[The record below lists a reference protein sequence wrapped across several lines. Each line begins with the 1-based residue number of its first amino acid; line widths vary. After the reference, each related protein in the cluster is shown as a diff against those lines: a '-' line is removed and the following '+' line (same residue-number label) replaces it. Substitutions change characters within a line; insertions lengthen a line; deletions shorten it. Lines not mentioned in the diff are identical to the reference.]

1 MISVVIPAFNEQGAI
16 HHTVEEI
23 RSILESMNIDGYEI
37 IVVNDGSTD
46 ATGDEA
52 REVGAKVVNH
62 PHNVGYGKSLK
73 SGILAAQND
82 AIVITDADLTYPF
95 DQFPKLYEE
104 YKKGFD
110 MVVGRR
116 TGKHVNPSIFKSPLR
131 RILRFL
137 VEFTA
142 GRKIPDI
149 NSGLRIF
156 SKKSIVPYFNHLCD
170 TFSFTT
176 SLTLAYMMTG
186 LFVSYIDIPYAKR
199 HGTTKVRL
207 FRDSL
212 RTLQF
217 ILQAITYYNPIKVF
231 LLFAVICVLFS
242 CIGFLV
248 SYLMHINVGYYLG
261 VGGILSSIIILC
273 LGMIADLLRQIM
285 HK

>member
-1 MISVVIPAFNEQGAI
+1 MISVVIPAYNEQGAI
-16 HHTVEEI
+16 HHTVNEI
-23 RSILESMNIDGYEI
+23 RHTLESMSIDGYEI

-46 ATGDEA
+46 NTAEEA
-52 REVGAKVVNH
+52 QESGAKVVNH

-73 SGILAAQND
+73 SGILAATND

-95 DQFPKLYEE
+95 DQFPKLYAE
-104 YKKGFD
+104 YVKGFD

-116 TGKHVNPSIFKSPLR
+116 TGVHVNPSILKSPLR

-149 NSGLRIF
+149 NSGLRVF
-156 SKKSIVPYFNHLCD
+156 SKKTVVPYFNLLCD

-186 LFVSYIDIPYAKR
+186 LFVSYIDIPYSKR
-199 HGTTKVRL
+199 HGSSKVRL

-217 ILQAITYYNPIKVF
+217 ILQAVTYYNPIKVF
-231 LLFAVICVLFS
+231 LLFAIICILLS
-242 CIGFLV
+242 CVGFLISTFLHINAGYYLGLGGFLV
-248 SYLMHINVGYYLG
+248 SL
-261 VGGILSSIIILC
+261 IILC
-273 LGMIADLLRQIM
+273 MGLIADLLKQIM

>member
-46 ATGDEA
+46 ATGEEA

-156 SKKSIVPYFNHLCD
+156 SKKTIFPYFNHLCD

-186 LFVSYIDIPYAKR
+186 LFVSYIDIPYARR

-231 LLFAVICVLFS
+231 LLFAVFCLLFS
-242 CIGFLV
+242 CIGFLI
-248 SYLMHINVGYYLG
+248 SYLLHVNAGYYLG
-261 VGGILSSIIILC
+261 IGGVLTSIIVLC